1 MSMSVAVA
9 SSRLAIAQSPAER
22 TSPDV
27 PMMTVVRGATARS
40 GFLSLDRPQR
50 LLGGHCLLPDGIA
63 AEAAMDW
70 IPGLSSL
77 LADACRR
84 QMASNRPWFWLPPV
98 ALAGANSDEAGLVS
112 RRIARL
118 AGVPYLVMDVS
129 RLQDDALS
137 RSAALGTNLIV
148 PPDPVVAIA
157 TSGCANPL
165 VLVLGAENAS
175 DRLSSGLGDL
185 LDRQS
190 SARWVCHALDAVL
203 DLGAITWMVATPN
216 EHALP
221 TSIYTRLRQ
230 VSIAPPQDRVGR
242 MMRVL
247 MVMLEVMADHDLQ
260 PAEVATVL
268 ATMFD
273 DPDGSWD
280 TLSRCSAGSLHQ
292 EITRQL
298 LRAAN
303 AYAL

>member
-1 MSMSVAVA
+1 MSVAIV
-9 SSRLAIAQSPAER
+9 SSRLPMVQGAADLR
-22 TSPDV
+22 DPDGCT
-27 PMMTVVRGATARS
+27 MTVVQGGQGRS
-40 GFLSLDRPQR
+40 GVLGLDRPQR
-50 LLGGHCLLPDGIA
+50 LLGGHCLAPDGIA
-63 AEAAMDW
+63 ADAAMDW

-84 QMASNRPWFWLPPV
+84 QVASNRPWFWLPPV
-98 ALAGANSDEAGLVS
+98 ALAGANADEARLVA
-112 RRIARL
+112 RRIARI
-118 AGVPYLVMDVS
+118 AGVPNLVMDLS

-137 RSAALGTNLIV
+137 RSAARGTDLVV

-165 VLVLGAENAS
+165 VLVVGAENAS
-175 DRLSSGLGDL
+175 DRLASGLGDL

-190 SARWVCHALDAVL
+190 SARWVCPALDAVL

-221 TSIYTRLRQ
+221 TSIYTRVRQ
-230 VSIAPPQDRVGR
+230 FPISQPQDRAGR
-242 MMRVL
+242 MMRLLTVT
-247 MVMLEVMADHDLQ
+247 LEVMTDHDLQ
-260 PAEVATVL
+260 PVEVAEALT
-268 ATMFD
+268 TMFD

-280 TLSRCSAGSLHQ
+280 TVSRCSAGALRE

-303 AYAL
+303 AYAP